1 MKSTDSRE
9 DTLRR
14 LRFEGTCE
22 WATRLDVVSRWLD
35 PEVAVALPKALHGG
49 RCLWIYGKPGSGK
62 SVLSAFLYDQITAIV
77 AKQHKDA
84 IRNAPCPGFEGSE
97 DCTPILQAKLWTA
110 LYFPFHGNAT
120 LMQAAVTLVHR
131 ILLQHPANEA
141 LHDVASKFQDKP
153 RTETVAMELLTGLI
167 HGLSLT

>member
-1 MKSTDSRE
+1 M
-9 DTLRR
+9 
-14 LRFEGTCE
+14 
-22 WATRLDVVSRWLD
+22 RLDVVSRWLD
-35 PEVAVALPKALHGG
+35 PGVAFAPLEALQDG

-62 SVLSAFLYDQITAIV
+62 SVLSAYLYDQITAIV
-77 AKQHKDA
+77 AKQNSDA
-84 IRNAPCPGFEGSE
+84 TRNVSCPGYEGSV
-97 DCTPILQAKLWTA
+97 DCAPVLQTKLWTA

-120 LMQAAVTLVHR
+120 LVQAMATLIHR

-153 RTETVAMELLTGLI
+153 ITEAAAMELLTALI